1 LNGFARGLREM
12 ECLIGIDVGTT
23 SVKAVMIRVDG
34 QRVAE
39 VSDHYPTQRTAD
51 GGALQDPEDW
61 WRLVLSALRAFE
73 GKGQVRAVCL
83 TSQVNTH
90 VFADAGNQPLFA
102 ALVWQD
108 GRAAAAGAEIDARM
122 TVEEKTRLLGAPIPI
137 DASHALARM
146 NWMART
152 HPDIWARTARVLLPR
167 DHLVARLTGAV
178 LSDPMSQVGL
188 VGTDLT
194 YAEPLIALM
203 PGARAR
209 LAPLADPLLVAGTI
223 RAGLPFAGTR
233 VVLGMMDA
241 WASLIGLGVVREG
254 QGMYL
259 SGTSEVTGLISATVR
274 PEPGVITFPPWAG
287 ITLHAG
293 PTQAGGASLDWL
305 SRLLGRDAGELV
317 KAAAEITPASP
328 LFLPH
333 LQGER
338 APLWDAALRGT
349 FAGLTAATG
358 PEALTAAVLE
368 GVAFSARL
376 ALEALQRSAALVP
389 DRLQIGGGGAASDRW
404 CQIRADVLGRPLV
417 RVQGRDPGALGA
429 AVMAGVGS
437 GAMPDLAVAAE
448 RLVRTDRVFQP
459 DPARAALMERRFE
472 LWQDLIRQ
480 TRPVNAALANAAQ
493 VFHPG

>member
-1 LNGFARGLREM
+1 M
-12 ECLIGIDVGTT
+12 DCLIGLDVGTT
-23 SVKAVMIRVDG
+23 SVKAVLITLDG
-34 QRVAE
+34 QRLAE
-39 VSDHYPTQRTAD
+39 SSTRYPTRRTPE
-51 GGALQDPEDW
+51 GGALQDPDDW
-61 WRLVLSALRAFE
+61 WRLVLAALQGFD
-73 GKGQVRAVCL
+73 GKAAVRAICL

-90 VFADAGNQPLFA
+90 VFADAEHRPLFP

-108 GRAAAAGAEIDARM
+108 SRAAAAGAEIDARI
-122 TVEEKTRLLGAPIPI
+122 TTAEKTRLLGAPIPI

-146 NWMART
+146 HWMAQA
-152 HPDIWARTARVLLPR
+152 HPDVWAQTAHVLLPR

-178 LSDPMSQVGL
+178 LTDPMSQVGL

-194 YAEPLIALM
+194 YAEALIALM
-203 PGARAR
+203 PGARPR
-209 LAPLADPLLVAGTI
+209 LAPLADPLSVAGTI
-223 RAGLPFAGTR
+223 RPGLPFAGTP

-305 SRLLGRDAGELV
+305 TRLLGRAAGDLV
-317 KAAAEITPASP
+317 QTAADITASSP

-338 APLWDAALRGT
+338 APLWDASLRGT

-404 CQIRADVLGRPLV
+404 CQIRADVLARPLA
-417 RVQGRDPGALGA
+417 RVQGSDPGALGA
-429 AVMAGVGS
+429 AVMAGVGA
-437 GAMPDLAVAAE
+437 GVLPDLVSAAE
-448 RLVRTDRVFQP
+448 RLVRIDRVFQP
-459 DPARAALMERRFE
+459 DPRRAAVSEQRYA
-472 LWQDLIRQ
+472 LWQNLIHQ
-480 TRPVNAALANAAQ
+480 ARPVNAALASAASAADLQ
-493 VFHPG
+493 PDPPAIS